1 MSFASN
7 MIPIFAIAAWAA
19 VAISRH
25 KHGIVRTRRG
35 GEQLSFADRDR
46 DTEALPSPRENELQA
61 ELEKLRERIKVL
73 ERIATDAN
81 SSSQRQSIS
90 LAKEIEALR
99 DH

>member
-1 MSFASN
+1 MSFAGN
-7 MIPIFAIAAWAA
+7 MIPIVAIAAWAA

-25 KHGIVRTRRG
+25 KHGIIRTRRG
-35 GEQLSFADRDR
+35 GEQLSFVDR
-46 DTEALPSPRENELQA
+46 DTDALPSPREHELQA

-81 SSSQRQSIS
+81 SSSQRESIN

-99 DH
+99 DK

>member
-1 MSFASN
+1 AV
-7 MIPIFAIAAWAA
+7 WAA

-25 KHGIVRTRRG
+25 RHGIVRSRRG
-35 GEQLSFADRDR
+35 ERLSLAENGRDAD
-46 DTEALPSPRENELQA
+46 ALPSPRENELQR

-99 DH
+99 DK